1 MHVIT
6 KNEIKLE
13 TSRPDFIYEKRKVTS
28 ANDLEFIVCLF
39 NLTLSLR
46 PSKDRFYGQKMFFM
60 LIFSFS
66 AICPEKQ
73 FSNMDIQMGLI
84 RSAQFNLILLSDE
97 EKGDFLLEFQG

>member
-39 NLTLSLR
+39 NLSLSLH
-46 PSKDRFYGQKMFFM
+46 PSKDRFYGHKMFFM
-60 LIFSFS
+60 QIFFFS
-66 AICPEKQ
+66 AIRPEKQ

-97 EKGDFLLEFQG
+97 KNEVFLLYLQG